1 MPTPPSLKPQSGSES
16 GSESG
21 PEFSPDA
28 LHSSGSLARR
38 QFIARLGRG
47 GLLFSL
53 IFALASLVVLFV
65 NIVDQSAGYTV
76 TTYLRNPA
84 DLANRPIET
93 LPIDQLVKI
102 LHENIRDTAF
112 DNLVESVLEKR
123 DAAARTQFIDNV
135 LRSPADS
142 ILSEIPLD
150 QLSDLEIVQEIIGT
164 RLGPERVRA
173 LADERIATSDTQT
186 LAEFIRAEFLVPVSE
201 SDLTGE
207 ISLDEADFETLLTL
221 INERFTDAQ
230 FARYDISE
238 LANEPQEKIVE
249 VIRTELVGQPNED
262 ALLGK
267 PLNEATQ
274 EELAAYLSGRFDEET
289 YAQMPGYFVAETTT
303 AADLQSL
310 VRNELL
316 QPIDPAIFSPGK
328 PIAQLTPREIV
339 NAARANLPSDRQ
351 DALYTAAL
359 EIEGRDALVAHIEKD
374 VLQPTIVQSW
384 GLLRSLLD
392 RAGVQREAAEAYPNV
407 PIKFR
412 TWITPAFLTSVMS
425 SRAEDSGI
433 RTALLGSL
441 WMLALTI
448 LIALPIGVGA
458 AVYLEELAGKGRLSQ
473 IIQINIY
480 NLAGIPSIIYGML
493 GLTIFVRTLGD
504 QLGITSGAIFGIN
517 DSNGR
522 TILSAALTMA
532 LLILPLI
539 IVNAQEAIR
548 AVPTALR
555 EAAYGIGLTRLQV
568 IWHHVLPSA
577 VPGILTGS
585 ILAMSRAIGETAPLI
600 VIGASTF
607 IAVDPSGPFSKF
619 TVLPI
624 QIYKWTS
631 LPDPTFRNVA
641 AAAIVVLLIVLV
653 SLNLTAILLRN
664 KFRS

>member
-1 MPTPPSLKPQSGSES
+1 MPTPPSIEPQSSSERGHEPS
-16 GSESG
+16 A
-21 PEFSPDA
+21 DA
-28 LHSSGSLARR
+28 LDSSGNLARR

-47 GLLFSL
+47 GLFLSL

-76 TTYLRNPA
+76 TAYTRNPT
-84 DLANRPIET
+84 DLASRPIET

-112 DNLVESVLEKR
+112 DNLVESALEKR
-123 DAAARTQFIDNV
+123 DNAARTQVIENV
-135 LRSPADS
+135 LRTPDDS

-150 QLSDLEIVQEIIGT
+150 QMSSLEIVQEIISA
-164 RLGPERVRA
+164 RLGPERVRK
-173 LADERIATSDTQT
+173 LADERMAVTDAQT

-201 SDLTGE
+201 SDLTGGS
-207 ISLDEADFETLLTL
+207 SLDDADFETLLTL

-289 YAQMPGYFVAETTT
+289 YAQMPGYFVAENMS

-310 VRNELL
+310 VRSELL
-316 QPIDPAIFSPGK
+316 QPIDPALFSPGK
-328 PIAQLTPREIV
+328 PIAQLTSREIV

-351 DALYTAAL
+351 DALFAAAL
-359 EIEGRDALVAHIEKD
+359 EIEGRDALVALIEKD
-374 VLQPTIVQSW
+374 VLLPTIVRSW

-458 AVYLEELAGKGRLSQ
+458 AIYLEELAGKGRLSQ

-504 QLGITSGAIFGIN
+504 QLGITSGAIFGVD

-641 AAAIVVLLIVLV
+641 AAAIVVLLVVLV

>member
-16 GSESG
+16 G
-21 PEFSPDA
+21 PEFSPDV

-102 LHENIRDTAF
+102 LHENIRDTSF
-112 DNLVESVLEKR
+112 DNLVESALEKR
-123 DAAARTQFIDNV
+123 DAAARTQLIDNV
-135 LRSPADS
+135 LRTPDDS

-150 QLSDLEIVQEIIGT
+150 QMSDLEIVQEIIGA

-173 LADERIATSDTQT
+173 LADERTATADART
-186 LAEFIRAEFLVPVSE
+186 LVEFIRAEFLVPVSE

-249 VIRTELVGQPNED
+249 VIRIELVGQPNED

-267 PLNEATQ
+267 PLNEATH

-289 YAQMPGYFVAETTT
+289 YAQMPGYFVAETTS

-310 VRNELL
+310 VRSELL

-328 PIAQLTPREIV
+328 PIAQLTSREIV
-339 NAARANLPSDRQ
+339 NAARANLPTDRQ